1 MNKIEKFRKLCK
13 AVQYGGMIIIM
24 GAGMFFVWWFG
35 FKNKAQDS
43 TGMEMMTPLMIT
55 ILVLFAF
62 MVFVTAPL
70 QSKLLKLVIL
80 ESLNGL
86 VEDVK
91 FDRKKGYNKESF
103 MKLNYANQPFEKYGC
118 ADYYSFKLGDKI
130 VESTT
135 ARAYDEFKIPKQKG
149 KKGSKGGKKTVNY
162 FYGRIYI
169 LPFESEFKFNV
180 LGKKNPTVSRKK
192 DFATTEYNN
201 EYPIKIKKYY
211 ENFEIFYKG
220 EKPNTDI
227 QTLLEKLLTLKIQSK
242 GTVSVY
248 VRNKSMVILVDNNR
262 HYEEL
267 EFKKPIDEAIIRNY
281 RKDVNMVI
289 NFINGLKDYK

>member
-1 MNKIEKFRKLCK
+1 MSKIEKYRKICK
-13 AVQYGGMIIIM
+13 AVQYAGMIVIM

-35 FKNKAQDS
+35 FKNKPEDG

-62 MVFVTAPL
+62 MIFVTAPM
-70 QSKLLKLVIL
+70 QSKLLRLVIL
-80 ESLNGL
+80 ASLDGL

-91 FDRKKGYNKESF
+91 FDKKKGYNKDSF
-103 MKLNYANQPFEKYGC
+103 MKLNYTSQPFEKYGC

-135 ARAYDEFKIPKQKG
+135 ARAYDEFKIPRQKG

-180 LGKKNPTVSRKK
+180 LGKKSPTASRKK
-192 DFATTEYNN
+192 EFSTTEYNN

-220 EKPNTDI
+220 EKPTTDI

-242 GTVSVY
+242 GTVSIY

-267 EFKKPIDEAIIRNY
+267 EIKKPIDEAIVRSY
-281 RKDVNMVI
+281 RKDVNMVV
-289 NFINGLKDYK
+289 NFINGLKEYK

>member
-1 MNKIEKFRKLCK
+1 MGKIEKYRKICK
-13 AVQYGGMIIIM
+13 AVQYAGMIVIM

-35 FKNKAQDS
+35 FKNKPENG

-62 MVFVTAPL
+62 MIFVTAPM
-70 QSKLLKLVIL
+70 QSKLLRLVIL
-80 ESLNGL
+80 ASLDGL

-91 FDRKKGYNKESF
+91 FDKKKGYNKESF
-103 MKLNYANQPFEKYGC
+103 MKLNYTNQPFEKYGC

-135 ARAYDEFKIPKQKG
+135 ARAYDEFKIPRQKG

-180 LGKKNPTVSRKK
+180 LGKKSPTASRKK
-192 DFATTEYNN
+192 EFSTTEYNN

-220 EKPNTDI
+220 EKPTTDI

-242 GTVSVY
+242 GTVSIY

-267 EFKKPIDEAIIRNY
+267 EIKKPIDEAIVRAY
-281 RKDVNMVI
+281 RKDVNMVV
-289 NFINGLKDYK
+289 NFINGLKEYK